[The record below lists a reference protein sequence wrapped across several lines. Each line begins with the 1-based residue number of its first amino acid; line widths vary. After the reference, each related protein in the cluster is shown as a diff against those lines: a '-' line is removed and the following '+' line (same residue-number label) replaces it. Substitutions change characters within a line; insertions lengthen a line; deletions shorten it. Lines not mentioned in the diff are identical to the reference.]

1 MCVTLVTPKI
11 GGRMSTMATLWTTQ
25 ITRLQAGI
33 AACLIA
39 AAAVLTPAAIAKAQP
54 DLLPTIPTS
63 PISSAFGTDPITGP
77 VTFSTDVPWWWYNN
91 GPNPIGASF
100 SLTSSELPG
109 NIIFYFSPLALFP
122 GFLQPVA
129 GWFLGLLPQASICFA
144 GLGASFGPYGT
155 ITVKTGA
162 C

>member
-1 MCVTLVTPKI
+1 
-11 GGRMSTMATLWTTQ
+11 MSTVATLWTAQVTKF
-25 ITRLQAGI
+25 QAVV
-33 AACLIA
+33 AACLI

-54 DLLPTIPTS
+54 DLMPAIPTS
-63 PISSAFGTDPITGP
+63 PISSAFGSDPILGP
-77 VTFSTDVPWWWYNN
+77 VSLSTDVPWWWFNN
-91 GPNPIGASF
+91 SPNPIGASF
-100 SLTSSELPG
+100 SLGSSDLPG
-109 NIIFYFSPLALFP
+109 NVIFYFSPLALFP

-129 GWFLGLLPQASICFA
+129 GWFLGLLPQASICWA

>member
-1 MCVTLVTPKI
+1 
-11 GGRMSTMATLWTTQ
+11 MSTVANVWAAQVTKF
-25 ITRLQAGI
+25 QAAV

-54 DLLPTIPTS
+54 DLLPSIPTS
-63 PISSAFGTDPITGP
+63 PISSAFGSDPILGP
-77 VTFSTDVPWWWYNN
+77 VSFSTDVPWWWYGNS
-91 GPNPIGASF
+91 PSPVGASL
-100 SLTSSELPG
+100 SLTSSTLPG
-109 NIIFYFSPLALFP
+109 NVIFVFQPLALFP

-155 ITVKTGA
+155 VTVKTGA